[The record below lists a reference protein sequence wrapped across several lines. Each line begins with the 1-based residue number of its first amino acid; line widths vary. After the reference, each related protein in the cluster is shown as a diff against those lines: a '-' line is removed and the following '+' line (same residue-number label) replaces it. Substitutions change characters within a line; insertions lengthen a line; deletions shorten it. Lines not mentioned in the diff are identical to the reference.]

1 VTPAAHSNQPKNWR
15 QLPPEIE
22 MNYTKRPKLH
32 LPLALLAAKP
42 ATRPVILPPRQTP
55 FELRHMVAA
64 MVD

>member
-1 VTPAAHSNQPKNWR
+1 
-15 QLPPEIE
+15 

-42 ATRPVILPPRQTP
+42 ATTPTTINPRQTP

>member
-1 VTPAAHSNQPKNWR
+1 
-15 QLPPEIE
+15 

-42 ATRPVILPPRQTP
+42 PARPAFIIPRQSPT
-55 FELRHMVAA
+55 ELRHMVAA